1 MSMNI
6 EELNNDE
13 LIDLYP
19 KLIDQLKNRGIIR
32 TKNIVGEL
40 GEYIAKREYKN
51 NPNLPELQLNIS
63 STKNVDAKSIN
74 GERYSIKSLSTKQT
88 AVFPSLP
95 IEDDGIIYFEYLIL
109 VILSKDYVLKEI
121 LELTWKEFLC
131 FRKMKLPENKW
142 NVVITNEL
150 KQTAK
155 KII

>member
-51 NPNLPELQLNIS
+51 NPNLPELQLNLS
-63 STKNVDAKSIN
+63 STKNIDATSIK
-74 GERYSIKSLSTKQT
+74 GERYAIKSISTKQT
-88 AVFPSLP
+88 GVFPSLP
-95 IEDDGIIYFEYLIL
+95 LEDDGVVYFEYLIL
-109 VILSKDYVLKEI
+109 VIFSKDYVLKEI